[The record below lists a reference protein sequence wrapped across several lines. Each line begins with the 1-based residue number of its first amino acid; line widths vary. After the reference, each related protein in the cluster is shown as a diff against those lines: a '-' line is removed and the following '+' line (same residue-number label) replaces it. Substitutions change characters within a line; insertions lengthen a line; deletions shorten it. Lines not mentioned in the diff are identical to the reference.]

1 MLVVLSAVD
10 FDDQLPVCTE
20 EIDDVSVDGYL
31 SLEFQSSKSAVSQTK
46 PQQPLGIRLIATQSP
61 RETWVSFRHL
71 NPLTPTLSPAGRGS
85 APSPGHGFG
94 LYRADL
100 DLPATGYRFGW
111 KSWLGNAA
119 APLSGALMTMK
130 AWSVVAWQA
139 LHPVVTRP

>member
-1 MLVVLSAVD
+1 LADRAQDILQNAFCILHHVIIPVSHNKVTHRFQRRSSDVVSLSVLVVLSAVD

-71 NPLTPTLSPAGRGS
+71 TPLTPTLSPAGRGS
-85 APSPGHGFG
+85 APSAGHGFG
-94 LYRADL
+94 LY
-100 DLPATGYRFGW
+100 
-111 KSWLGNAA
+111 
-119 APLSGALMTMK
+119 
-130 AWSVVAWQA
+130 
-139 LHPVVTRP
+139 

>member
-1 MLVVLSAVD
+1 LVVLSAVD

-61 RETWVSFRHL
+61 RETWVSFRLL

-85 APSPGHGFG
+85 APSPAHGFG